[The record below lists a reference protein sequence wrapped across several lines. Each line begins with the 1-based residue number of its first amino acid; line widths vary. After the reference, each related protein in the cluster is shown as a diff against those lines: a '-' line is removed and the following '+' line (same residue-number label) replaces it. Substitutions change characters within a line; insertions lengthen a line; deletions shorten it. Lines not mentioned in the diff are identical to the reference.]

1 MCTENSRGLCAE
13 EIVVAVSLCC
23 RRAGQAL
30 VIIMTNF
37 ARLLLRFTGRQQI
50 AGFVNFAK

>member
-1 MCTENSRGLCAE
+1 MLHAH
-13 EIVVAVSLCC
+13 IVVKLERQI